1 MRACGAGLRNAEDIR
16 LRRDSGAAGI
26 IRIRLSVAFH
36 NCEEASG
43 VPSCKVAFC
52 KGGGMRR
59 CAKTG
64 MVRNK
69 FSVFR
74 QLISFPSMG
83 GVCYGKRNHVPVR
96 SCFYAA
102 RIVVGCEFCLCGGIQ
117 VEQR

>member
-52 KGGGMRR
+52 KGRRREAVRKKGHGAQKVLGFSAANFLSINGGRLLWK
-59 CAKTG
+59 A
-64 MVRNK
+64 
-69 FSVFR
+69 
-74 QLISFPSMG
+74 Q
-83 GVCYGKRNHVPVR
+83 
-96 SCFYAA
+96 SCS
-102 RIVVGCEFCLCGGIQ
+102 G
-117 VEQR
+117 